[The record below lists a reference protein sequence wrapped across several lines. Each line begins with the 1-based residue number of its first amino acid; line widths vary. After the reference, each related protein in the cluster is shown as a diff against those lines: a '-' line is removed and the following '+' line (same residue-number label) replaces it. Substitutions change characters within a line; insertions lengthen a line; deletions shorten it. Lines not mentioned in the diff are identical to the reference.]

1 MELDQEQENP
11 FKAPENKKSDKKTLA
26 IYVITAMI
34 SFSSLIFGYASYQAT
49 YFKDLEIKNLKMQLD
64 EANTKLVRT
73 EMLEKQVKEFE
84 LSLKKKSDIRSK
96 RLKQDKKSNTKS
108 KDKKS
113 VKNSK
118 SKIKTSPNERQH

>member
-1 MELDQEQENP
+1 MELDQKQENP

-26 IYVITAMI
+26 IYAITALI

-64 EANTKLVRT
+64 DANTKLVRID
-73 EMLEKQVKEFE
+73 MLENQVKELE
-84 LSLKKKSDIRSK
+84 LSLKKKNGIRSK
-96 RLKQDKKSNTKS
+96 HLKHDKKTTKKP
-108 KDKKS
+108 KDKES

-118 SKIKTSPNERQH
+118 SKIKTSPN

>member
-26 IYVITAMI
+26 IYVITALI

-64 EANTKLVRT
+64 DANTKLVRT
-73 EMLEKQVKEFE
+73 EMLENQVKEFE
-84 LSLKKKSDIRSK
+84 LSLKKKSVIRSK

>member
-1 MELDQEQENP
+1 MELDQKQENP

-26 IYVITAMI
+26 IYAITALI

-64 EANTKLVRT
+64 DANTKLVRID
-73 EMLEKQVKEFE
+73 MLENQVKELE
-84 LSLKKKSDIRSK
+84 LSLKKKNGIRSK
-96 RLKQDKKSNTKS
+96 RLKQDKKS

-118 SKIKTSPNERQH
+118 SKIKTSSNSTS

>member
-1 MELDQEQENP
+1 MELDQKQENP

-26 IYVITAMI
+26 IYVTTALI

-49 YFKDLEIKNLKMQLD
+49 YFKDLEIKNLKMQLED
-64 EANTKLVRT
+64 ANTKLVRT
-73 EMLEKQVKEFE
+73 EILEKQVKEFE

-96 RLKQDKKSNTKS
+96 RLKQDKKS

>member
-26 IYVITAMI
+26 IYVITALI

-49 YFKDLEIKNLKMQLD
+49 YFKDLEIKNLKMQLED
-64 EANTKLVRT
+64 ANTKLVRT
-73 EMLEKQVKEFE
+73 EILEKQVKEFE

>member
-1 MELDQEQENP
+1 MELDQKQENP

-26 IYVITAMI
+26 IYVITALI
-34 SFSSLIFGYASYQAT
+34 SFSSLIFCYASYQAT
-49 YFKDLEIKNLKMQLD
+49 YFKDLEIKNLKMQLED
-64 EANTKLVRT
+64 ANTKLVRT

-96 RLKQDKKSNTKS
+96 RLKQDKKS

-118 SKIKTSPNERQH
+118 SKIKTSPNQHQH

>member
-1 MELDQEQENP
+1 MELDQKQENP

-26 IYVITAMI
+26 IYAITALI

-64 EANTKLVRT
+64 DANTKLVRID
-73 EMLEKQVKEFE
+73 MLENQVKELE
-84 LSLKKKSDIRSK
+84 LSLKKKNGIRSK
-96 RLKQDKKSNTKS
+96 RLKHDKKTTKKP
-108 KDKKS
+108 KDKES

-118 SKIKTSPNERQH
+118 SKIKTSPN

>member
-1 MELDQEQENP
+1 MELDQKQENP

-26 IYVITAMI
+26 IYVITALI

-64 EANTKLVRT
+64 DANTKLVRID
-73 EMLEKQVKEFE
+73 MLENQVKELE
-84 LSLKKKSDIRSK
+84 LSLKKKNGIRSK
-96 RLKQDKKSNTKS
+96 RLKHDKKTTKKP
-108 KDKKS
+108 KDKES

-118 SKIKTSPNERQH
+118 SKIKTSPN

>member
-1 MELDQEQENP
+1 MELDQKYETP
-11 FKAPENKKSDKKTLA
+11 FKDPENKKSEKKTLA
-26 IYVITAMI
+26 IYVITALL

-49 YFKDLEIKNLKMQLD
+49 YFKDLEIKNLKMQLED
-64 EANTKLVRT
+64 ANTKLVRT
-73 EMLEKQVKEFE
+73 EILEKQVKEFE

-96 RLKQDKKSNTKS
+96 RLKQDKKS

-118 SKIKTSPNERQH
+118 SKIKTSPNQHQH

>member
-26 IYVITAMI
+26 IYAITALI

-64 EANTKLVRT
+64 DANTKLVRID
-73 EMLEKQVKEFE
+73 MLENQVKELE
-84 LSLKKKSDIRSK
+84 LSLKKKNGIRSK
-96 RLKQDKKSNTKS
+96 RLKHDKKTTKKP
-108 KDKKS
+108 KDKES

-118 SKIKTSPNERQH
+118 SKIKTSPN